1 MKSILINSSK
11 TATSTELR
19 DTIHKIFMTENV
31 DNIVIAVVPNCL
43 YRADPD
49 YLDNYISTIKHL
61 ASNAKSVIVIAD
73 GIRKEDLGS
82 LDDVEIKYCDEKSI
96 VEYVKIVVSRYMPD
110 K

>member
-19 DTIHKIFMTENV
+19 DTIHKIFMTENI

-43 YRADPD
+43 YCADPD
-49 YLDNYISTIKHL
+49 YPDNYISTIKLL
-61 ASNAKSVIVIAD
+61 ASNTRSMIIIVD
-73 GIRKEDLGS
+73 GIRKEDLGD

-96 VEYVKIVVSRYMPD
+96 VEYTKVVVSRYMPD